1 MRHDGGWR
9 MSKRSS
15 ALRIGIA
22 ALTGYLAG
30 MFPTAD
36 IVTGFV
42 AKRSGNKIVDLRT
55 TGTGNPGALNA
66 AKTLGWKWGA
76 LVLAGDAV
84 KGALASLAGRALAG
98 DGGAYAA
105 GSGAVV
111 GHCAPVWSGFRGG
124 KGLATSAGTSL
135 VCFPA
140 YMPIDLGLAAG
151 TLALS
156 KGRAGAATYVASAVF
171 IAASFYWW
179 RAKKGN
185 LWGPKPSAG
194 LPLYAITSSAII
206 AYRFLTAPPMRQ
218 QITAGDLPA
227 QESVELESAVAS

>member
-1 MRHDGGWR
+1 

-15 ALRIGIA
+15 SMRIGLA
-22 ALTGYLAG
+22 GLTGYLAG
-30 MFPTAD
+30 TFPTAD
-36 IVTGFV
+36 IVTRFV
-42 AKRSGNKIVDLRT
+42 ANRNGNEVVDLRQ

-76 LVLAGDAV
+76 IVLTGDAV

-98 DGGAYAA
+98 DNGAYAA
-105 GSGAVV
+105 GSGAVF
-111 GHCAPVWSGFRGG
+111 GHCAPMWSGFRGG
-124 KGLATSAGTSL
+124 KGLAASAGTAL

-156 KGRAGAATYVASAVF
+156 KGRAGTATYVASAVF
-171 IAASFYWW
+171 IAAALYWW
-179 RAKKGN
+179 RTKKGN
-185 LWGPKPSAG
+185 LWGPKPTAG

-206 AYRFLTAPPMRQ
+206 AYRFLTAPECR
-218 QITAGDLPA
+218 AGRRGKRPDA
-227 QESVELESAVAS
+227 IAE